1 MPCATSVIRKACA
14 RFPGSV
20 LRAVT
25 PFWAHP
31 VRPLR
36 PLRPVAC
43 PKLCCFL
50 METALRT
57 SLNIA
62 PKLLLSSQITQPNIV
77 QNPSLLP
84 NYATRLRSKSFPF
97 PKLGEAKKVLGEI
110 CGTRKQK
117 MDAQNRPKIIKFQH
131 KFLPFLRFVKNETAP
146 GSPLSGPA
154 AFFGSIFL
162 IYVGFGG
169 HVGRLFPPIL
179 INGRRNN
186 PQK

>member
-1 MPCATSVIRKACA
+1 MCA
-14 RFPGSV
+14 RFPGSD
-20 LRAVT
+20 LPAVT
-25 PFWAHP
+25 PFPADPRIYFFSSWSMDLGHS
-31 VRPLR
+31 
-36 PLRPVAC
+36 
-43 PKLCCFL
+43 
-50 METALRT
+50 T
-57 SLNIA
+57 SPNIA
-62 PKLLLSSQITQPNIV
+62 LKILPFLQITQSNIV
-77 QNPSLLP
+77 QNPSLP
-84 NYATRLRSKSFPF
+84 VFWATPWEPKSFPSCV
-97 PKLGEAKKVLGEI
+97 LGEAKKVLGEI
-110 CGTRKQK
+110 CGKGKQK
-117 MDAQNRPKIIKFQH
+117 MDAQNRPKIVKFQH